1 LRAAIVANPL
11 MLTNSDWP
19 VFDNWPEL
27 AGDEAH
33 VWAVPLVMCQAAAE
47 QLSHALN
54 LDEQKRA
61 NDFRLHDARRRFVIA
76 RGVLRHLLGVYLGL
90 HPDEVTLAQGK
101 NEKPILAEV
110 HAAGGL
116 QFNVSHSGD
125 LALIAFTSECEVGV
139 DVERVRAVG
148 HFEQISRRFF
158 HPAETEAIL
167 GTPIQERDLA
177 FLRCW
182 TAKEAVLKALGKG
195 ITGSLADFQ
204 VSIDKH
210 WQGWIECGRTPCW
223 AQRLTLGD
231 EYIGAVACAGRERSV
246 RCWTFTK

>member
-1 LRAAIVANPL
+1 LRAAIAANPL

-19 VFDNWPEL
+19 VCDDWPEL

-33 VWAVPLVMCQAAAE
+33 VWAVPLVMRLAAAD
-47 QLSHALN
+47 QLTHALN
-54 LDEQKRA
+54 LEEQERA
-61 NDFRLHDARRRFVIA
+61 NDFRLDDARRRFVIA
-76 RGVLRHLLGVYLGL
+76 RGALRHLLGKYLGL
-90 HPDEVTLAQGK
+90 QPGEVTLAQGE

-110 HAAGGL
+110 HAASGL
-116 QFNVSHSGD
+116 QFNVSHSSD
-125 LALIAFTSECEVGV
+125 LALIAFASECEVGV
-139 DVERVRAVG
+139 DVERVRTVG

-158 HPAETEAIL
+158 HPAETQAIL
-167 GTPIQERDLA
+167 GTPTQQRHLA

-210 WQGWIECGRTPCW
+210 WQGLIECGRTRCW
-223 AQRLTLGD
+223 VQRLTLGD
-231 EYIGAVACAGRERSV
+231 EYIGAVTCVGRERSV
-246 RCWTFTK
+246 RCWTFSK